1 MHARVFTQNSLEPV
15 IHNPALAL
23 ARKVVAL
30 VNDGAGLAGRTGG
43 FVCAG
48 IGHHEDIDELL
59 RVVLLLDGANEV
71 GDDRFLVMGGD
82 EVRIVMECLGLGI
95 AIFALH
101 DADEEED
108 DLVEKDDPEQHHDDQ
123 IELHDGR
130 SAEKRADGVVKEELK
145 HGILHGR
152 NAYVLLV

>member
-1 MHARVFTQNSLEPV
+1 
-15 IHNPALAL
+15 
-23 ARKVVAL
+23 
-30 VNDGAGLAGRTGG
+30 
-43 FVCAG
+43 
-48 IGHHEDIDELL
+48 
-59 RVVLLLDGANEV
+59 
-71 GDDRFLVMGGD
+71 MGGD